1 MNYQKNM
8 KKHTDTRN
16 KKCEYVSKDILE
28 EDFVKSF
35 KLLIYIQMALG
46 SCRVYNK
53 DRFLTSPTIFQKI
66 YTILCIIITIT
77 LYAVILNDYSWKYGK
92 TSYLYYL
99 ITAVFLVDLITYI
112 CNMIQVRFLNSDANI
127 EFFIHLQNMD
137 RLMKIEHKGTIWTTL
152 RKINNVSL
160 IYFVVGL
167 FGYLFY
173 AIYKGGLIN
182 WSYSSLVNSQ
192 LTLMLEIGNCS
203 NFVAHFIIRLNIVNC
218 IMCNHLNPNKSKKR
232 PKIYLTVTALKRWI
246 RYTTAKTHDFALN
259 DTENYLKA
267 IFDGFKKFREIYKF
281 QVCVFCFKI
290 VILSLITFEFVLTG
304 VQNNLLKLA
313 EIITVVMFSVIN
325 YLVALVL
332 SVRYELFYREV
343 KRTKRLSISMLRQYQ
358 EGPLREKAKRM
369 LKMIE
374 ESPPSFSVY
383 DMWYMDASIFLK
395 MINLVTTLI
404 VTLLQFAF
412 L

>member
-1 MNYQKNM
+1 MLGTQRILDAFADFMNLFEYTVFSFVYQVMVCNLIAVQNLISSLKPQGIG
-8 KKHTDTRN
+8 DIRVFI
-16 KKCEYVSKDILE
+16 CIVS
-28 EDFVKSF
+28 V
-35 KLLIYIQMALG
+35 LLSMIIVMLTLCLMAQA
-46 SCRVYNK
+46 
-53 DRFLTSPTIFQKI
+53 LTSKLNKLRK
-66 YTILCIIITIT
+66 LCINFMAS
-77 LYAVILNDYSWKYGK
+77 LEDVILNDYSWKYGK

-112 CNMIQVRFLNSDANI
+112 CNMIQV
-127 EFFIHLQNMD
+127 
-137 RLMKIEHKGTIWTTL
+137 
-152 RKINNVSL
+152 
-160 IYFVVGL
+160 
-167 FGYLFY
+167 
-173 AIYKGGLIN
+173 
-182 WSYSSLVNSQ
+182 
-192 LTLMLEIGNCS
+192 
-203 NFVAHFIIRLNIVNC
+203 
-218 IMCNHLNPNKSKKR
+218 
-232 PKIYLTVTALKRWI
+232 
-246 RYTTAKTHDFALN
+246 
-259 DTENYLKA
+259 
-267 IFDGFKKFREIYKF
+267 
-281 QVCVFCFKI
+281 CVFCFKI
-290 VILSLITFEFVLTG
+290 VIMSLITFEFVLTG

-332 SVRYELFYREV
+332 SVRYELFFREV

-395 MINLVTTLI
+395 MINLVTSLI